1 MKDFVIKALISYSKT
16 LKKINI
22 NGQIIQLLKIYK
34 KKIIEESN
42 NKLEDNAINNLIN
55 SIIFLII

>member
-16 LKKINI
+16 LKKIPP